1 MVPKLTAEQRE
12 ALRQGEGP
20 IAVEDEQTHQVYFIV
35 DRSTLE
41 ALRKE
46 QDVAAIREGLAD
58 VNAGRVT
65 PLRDSIAR
73 IRQQLGLP
81 QREVHRR

>member
-12 ALRQGEGP
+12 ALRHGDGP

-35 DRSTLE
+35 DKSTLE
-41 ALRKE
+41 AIRKE
-46 QDVAAIREGLAD
+46 QDMAAIREGLAD
-58 VNAGRVT
+58 VEAGRVT
-65 PLRDSIAR
+65 PVGDSIAR

-81 QREVHRR
+81 QRAR

>member
-1 MVPKLTAEQRE
+1 MTTHF
-12 ALRQGEGP
+12 GP
-20 IAVEDEQTHQVYFIV
+20 INPELYFIV

-41 ALRKE
+41 SLRTD
-46 QDVAAIREGLAD
+46 QNMAAIREGLAD
-58 VNAGRVT
+58 VEAGRVT
-65 PLRDSIAR
+65 PVRDSIGR

>member
-12 ALRQGEGP
+12 ALRQGKGP
-20 IAVEDEQTHQVYFIV
+20 IAVEDEQNHQVYFIV
-35 DRSTLE
+35 DKSTLD
-41 ALRKE
+41 LLQKE

-58 VNAGRVT
+58 VEAGRVT
-65 PLRDSIAR
+65 PIGDSMAR

-81 QREVHRR
+81 QRTR

>member
-20 IAVEDEQTHQVYFIV
+20 VAVEDEQTHQFYFIV
-35 DRSTLE
+35 DKSMLDL
-41 ALRKE
+41 LRKE
-46 QDVAAIREGLAD
+46 QDIAAIREGLEDAE
-58 VNAGRVT
+58 AGRVT
-65 PLRDSIAR
+65 AIGDSVAR

-81 QREVHRR
+81 QRAR